1 MAANKDSGHKVP
13 EKNQIRWRVSAKEL
27 LALPGKKALDVI
39 LDAPMPAHLVQS
51 LAEEDLF
58 WLVKDIGPEDAL
70 PILSL
75 ASNEQWQ
82 YLLDLELWQDDRLHV
97 DSVNRWLS
105 LLLNADPERFL
116 IWGLREHVE
125 LIELNLFRNIEVRIR
140 QEDESASDFDD
151 TYFTLDGA
159 FYISIN
165 QGKYHQ
171 SIRQFLE
178 RLQSHDRDKFNGIL
192 LEIAGVLPAETE
204 EEIYRLRNIRL
215 AEKGFLP
222 FDEALGIYQ
231 HLGSQSIVETE
242 SDMQNVLEEPKPAEH
257 LPVSASLLVKGQD
270 LFSMSL
276 ECIEESH
283 ILERLQVELA
293 AVCNQVV
300 SADRRRVQDKEDLA
314 AVVRKVCGYLS
325 LGLEKATEGD
335 RHKAAIMLQKYPL
348 HQIFRAGYGTA
359 LELQWE
365 AKKWLHKSW
374 FATAPFDL
382 GFWEDQWE
390 GLLEGIL
397 KKRPIFHTGYTPS
410 SKGEPFREFETAED
424 LTRCHEALDQIVALD
439 NLLNLLFGKTPFAES
454 IEAHHAVTYKSLLL
468 TCWARHELGL
478 SEDMEP
484 LQAEHLRSFF
494 VRLWSKGE
502 RPPLRISDD
511 MKQAFLDWLA
521 ERSGPAAP
529 GIVEQLGPTLQRLLA
544 EIEKDY
550 GSVSLED
557 LDPRHVKHL
566 LITP

>member
-1 MAANKDSGHKVP
+1 MAANKDSDHKVP
-13 EKNQIRWRVSAKEL
+13 EKSQIRWSVSAKEL
-27 LALPGKKALDVI
+27 LALPGEKALDVI

-58 WLVKDIGPEDAL
+58 WLVKEIGPEDAL

-82 YLLDLELWQDDRLHV
+82 YLLDLELWQDDRLHG
-97 DSVNRWLS
+97 DSVNRWVG
-105 LLLNADPERFL
+105 LLLKADPERFL

-125 LIELNLFRNIEVRIR
+125 LIELNLFRNIQVRIR

-151 TYFTLDGA
+151 TYFTLDDV

-165 QGKYHQ
+165 HGKYHQ

-178 RLQSHDRDKFNGIL
+178 RLQSHNRDKFNGVL

-231 HLGSQSIVETE
+231 HLGSQSIFETE
-242 SDMQNVLEEPKPAEH
+242 SDMQEVLEGPKPTEH

-283 ILERLQVELA
+283 VLERLQVELA

-300 SADRRRVQDKEDLA
+300 SADRRRIQDKEALG

-325 LGLEKATEGD
+325 LGLEKVTEGD
-335 RHKAAIMLQKYPL
+335 RHKAAIMLQRYPL
-348 HQIFRAGYGTA
+348 QQIFRAGYGTA

-365 AKKWLHKSW
+365 TKKWFHKSW

-382 GFWEDQWE
+382 GFWGDQWE
-390 GLLEGIL
+390 GMLEGIL

-410 SKGEPFREFETAED
+410 SKGEPFREFETLED
-424 LTRCHEALDQIVALD
+424 LTSCHEALNQIVPLD
-439 NLLNLLFGKTPFAES
+439 NLLNLLLGKTPFAES
-454 IEAHHAVTYKSLLL
+454 IETHHAVTYESLLL
-468 TCWARHELGL
+468 TFWARHELGL

-484 LQAEHLRSFF
+484 LQAEHLKSFF
-494 VRLWSKGE
+494 GRLWSKGE
-502 RPPLRISDD
+502 RPFRISDD
-511 MKQAFLDWLA
+511 TKQAFLDWLT
-521 ERSGPAAP
+521 ERSGPAVP
-529 GIVEQLGPTLQRLLA
+529 GIVEQLGPTLQRLFDKL
-544 EIEKDY
+544 EKDY

-566 LITP
+566 LVTL